1 MTDND
6 WIKQLQAK
14 MDGHKEPVPDGLWH
28 DIEAQLPQQSKVK
41 PVWRRYAAAAAIA
54 LAVIG
59 TGSLL
64 WTRGGED
71 ASVETPAITV
81 SQNEDYTPRTEI
93 LADNDVTSPAVDEP
107 VVSHHFAQ
115 AVPVNHSPATGPIS
129 DTHKVVPQTASEIEP
144 EKDEQ
149 ASLSTRPEE
158 TPEGDKPTLALID
171 DNPIQPSSVNSG
183 IRPLAQRMEPI
194 TIGLFASNAVI
205 TPKQEA
211 IKLFE
216 TAPLMSDVYDTPISI
231 YSYTKHYKPVTIGAS
246 VRVPI
251 SGRWSVTSGLTYSRL
266 KSKTTIQNTH
276 QEQVLHYIGVPLGAI
291 YTIWDY
297 KRFNVY
303 AIGGMQADFNVK
315 ATLKKSTQTDEA
327 SIGKDR
333 VQFSALL
340 GPGLQFDLL
349 QGLGIYVEPTARY
362 YFNNGS
368 AIDNYFKDKPWNINV
383 NAGLRLSLQ

>member
-183 IRPLAQRMEPI
+183 IRPLAQRKEPI
-194 TIGLFASNAVI
+194 TIGLFASNAFI

>member
-14 MDGHKEPVPDGLWH
+14 MDGHKEPVPDDLWQ
-28 DIEAQLPQQSKVK
+28 DIEAQLPQRQK
-41 PVWRRYAAAAAIA
+41 PMSIWRRYAAAAAVA

-64 WTRGGED
+64 WNRGD
-71 ASVETPAITV
+71 DTTVETPAIAL
-81 SQNEDYTPRTEI
+81 SQDEDHTPRPEV
-93 LADNDVTSPAVDEP
+93 LVQNDAMSPAVGEL
-107 VVSHHFAQ
+107 VVSHHVAQ
-115 AVPVNHSPATGPIS
+115 AAPVIHSPATVPIS
-129 DTHKVVPQTASEIEP
+129 DTHEAEPQTINDSEP
-144 EKDEQ
+144 EKAEK
-149 ASLSTRPEE
+149 ASQSPQPEKA
-158 TPEGDKPTLALID
+158 PEGDQPALALID
-171 DNPIQPSSVNSG
+171 DSPIQPSSATNSN
-183 IRPLAQRMEPI
+183 IRRLPRKKEPVA
-194 TIGLFASNAVI
+194 IGLFASNSVI
-205 TPKQEA
+205 TPKPES
-211 IKLFE
+211 ISLY
-216 TAPLMSDVYDTPISI
+216 TVHLMNDVFDNPISI
-231 YSYTKHYKPVTIGAS
+231 YAYTKHYKPVTLGAS

-251 SGRWSVTSGLTYSRL
+251 GGRWSITSGLTYSRL

-276 QEQVLHYIGVPLGAI
+276 QEQVLHYVGVPLGVI
-291 YTIWDY
+291 YNIWEY

-315 ATLKKSTQTDEA
+315 ATLKKSTQADVT

-340 GPGLQFDLL
+340 GPGLQLDLL
-349 QGLGIYVEPTARY
+349 QGFGIYVEPTARY

-368 AIDNYFKDKPWNINV
+368 AVDNYFKDKPWNINF

>member
-64 WTRGGED
+64 WNDGDGT
-71 ASVETPAITV
+71 SVFPAAITLNQDEDHSPKPEV
-81 SQNEDYTPRTEI
+81 LAQN
-93 LADNDVTSPAVDEP
+93 NVTSPAIDEP
-107 VVSHHFAQ
+107 VVSHHVAQ
-115 AVPVNHSPATGPIS
+115 AAPVNHSPATSPIN
-129 DTHKVVPQTASEIEP
+129 DTHKDIPQTANDSEP
-144 EKDEQ
+144 EKVEKVCQSSNPQEAPKDSQ
-149 ASLSTRPEE
+149 S
-158 TPEGDKPTLALID
+158 TLALID
-171 DNPIQPSSVNSG
+171 DNPIQPSPASSNS
-183 IRPLAQRMEPI
+183 RPLPHKKEPI
-194 TIGLFASNAVI
+194 TIGLFASNSVI
-205 TPKQEA
+205 TPKLESTGV
-211 IKLFE
+211 F
-216 TAPLMSDVYDTPISI
+216 TVHRMSDVYDTPISI
-231 YSYTKHYKPVTIGAS
+231 YSYTKHYKPVTLGAS

-251 SGRWSVTSGLTYSRL
+251 GGGWSITSGLTYSRL
-266 KSKTTIQNTH
+266 KSKTTIQDTH
-276 QEQVLHYIGVPLGAI
+276 KEQVLHYIGVPLGAI

-303 AIGGMQADFNVK
+303 AIGGIQADFNVK
-315 ATLKKSTQTDEA
+315 ATLKNSTQADVTN
-327 SIGKDR
+327 IGKDR
-333 VQFSALL
+333 VQFSALA
-340 GPGLQFDLL
+340 GPGLQFNLL

-368 AIDNYFKDKPWNINV
+368 AVDNYFKDKPCNINV

>member
-64 WTRGGED
+64 WNRGED
-71 ASVETPAITV
+71 TSVDTPAITL
-81 SQNEDYTPRTEI
+81 SQDEEHTPRTEV
-93 LADNDVTSPAVDEP
+93 LTENDVTSPADDEI
-107 VVSHHFAQ
+107 VISHHIAH
-115 AVPVNHSPATGPIS
+115 AVPVNHSSATAAAN
-129 DTHKVVPQTASEIEP
+129 DTPKAVSQTTNDSEP
-144 EKDEQ
+144 EKKEEK
-149 ASLSTRPEE
+149 ASQTIPPEE
-158 TPEGDKPTLALID
+158 VPKDSQPTLALID
-171 DNPIQPSSVNSG
+171 DNPIQPSSANSG
-183 IRPLAQRMEPI
+183 IQRLPRKKEPI
-194 TIGLFASNAVI
+194 TIGLFASNSVI
-205 TPKQEA
+205 TPKLESTG
-211 IKLFE
+211 LYMVH
-216 TAPLMSDVYDTPISI
+216 PMSDVYDTPISI
-231 YSYTKHYKPVTIGAS
+231 YSYTKHYKPVTLGAS

-266 KSKTTIQNTH
+266 KSKTTIMNSY
-276 QEQVLHYIGVPLGAI
+276 QEQVLHYVGVPLGAI
-291 YTIWDY
+291 YTVWNY
-297 KRFNVY
+297 KHFNVY
-303 AIGGMQADFNVK
+303 AIGGIQADFNVK
-315 ATLKKSTQTDEA
+315 ATLKKSTQVDVT

-333 VQFSALL
+333 VQFSALA

-349 QGLGIYVEPTARY
+349 QGFGIYVEPTARY

-368 AIDNYFKDKPWNINV
+368 AVDNYFKDKPWNINL
-383 NAGLRLSLQ
+383 NAGLRLSL

>member
-28 DIEAQLPQQSKVK
+28 DIEAQLPQHSKVK

-64 WTRGGED
+64 WNRGGD
-71 ASVETPAITV
+71 TSVETSSITV
-81 SQNEDYTPRTEI
+81 TQDEGHTPKAEV
-93 LADNDVTSPAVDEP
+93 LAQNDVTSPAVDKP
-107 VVSHHFAQ
+107 VVTRHVAQ
-115 AVPVNHSPATGPIS
+115 AVPVNHSPATGSIS
-129 DTHKVVPQTASEIEP
+129 DSHKAVFQTTTDNEP
-144 EKDEQ
+144 EKEEQ
-149 ASLSTRPEE
+149 AAQSTQPEE
-158 TPEGDKPTLALID
+158 TPEDSQPALALID
-171 DNPIQPSSVNSG
+171 DNPIQPSPSSNN
-183 IRPLAQRMEPI
+183 IRPLSLKKEPI
-194 TIGLFASNAVI
+194 TIGLFASNSVI
-205 TPKQEA
+205 TPKLESTG
-211 IKLFE
+211 LY
-216 TAPLMSDVYDTPISI
+216 TVHLMSDVFDNPISV
-231 YSYTKHYKPVTIGAS
+231 YAYTKHYKPVTIGAS

-266 KSKTTIQNTH
+266 KSKTTIQNIH

-315 ATLKKSTQTDEA
+315 ATLKKSTQTDEV

-340 GPGLQFDLL
+340 GPGFQFDLL
-349 QGLGIYVEPTARY
+349 QGFGIYVEPTARY

-368 AIDNYFKDKPWNINV
+368 AVDNYFKDKPWNINV
-383 NAGLRLSLQ
+383 NAGLRLSL